1 MFVLAEVNRFPSLER
16 FETHPQRMQE
26 SYERQNEAVDR
37 DGSEFVQVPEYTI
50 ESRPTSIGNLM
61 EATDAANSSAPSSA
75 NSSVSNVSMEPITL
89 VNSLNS
95 ARALFRKRSLV
106 QLINNYIKAGIEE
119 GTFFNR
125 VLSLCIKPN
134 LQ

>member
-16 FETHPQRMQE
+16 FERTHPQRMQE

-37 DGSEFVQVPEYTI
+37 DGSESVQVPEYTI
-50 ESRPTSIGNLM
+50 ESRHTSIDNLM
-61 EATDAANSSAPSSA
+61 EATDAANSSAPTSSA

-125 VLSLCIKPN
+125 VLSL
-134 LQ
+134 